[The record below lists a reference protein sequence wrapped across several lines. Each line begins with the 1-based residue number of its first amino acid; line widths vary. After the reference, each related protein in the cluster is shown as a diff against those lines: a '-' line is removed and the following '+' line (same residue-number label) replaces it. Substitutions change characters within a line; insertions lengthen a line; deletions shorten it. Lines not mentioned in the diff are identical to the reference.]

1 MSRDCPNAPA
11 GGGGSRAC
19 HKVLVLQN
27 VIKSLKHLLIYCI
40 CLFICSVTRKGTWP
54 VNVQMLQLA
63 VVTMPVA
70 RLNQKFQVFECSLYL
85 IVD

>member
-19 HKVLVLQN
+19 HKVLVL
-27 VIKSLKHLLIYCI
+27 VDHYRESETSVDSLF
-40 CLFICSVTRKGTWP
+40 LFICSATRKGTWP